1 MAFDYFLEVFLLN
14 FLTIDFRAS
23 FLNNNLL
30 PHLGQVDR
38 KDMYSVIL
46 DRFQLCEQVKHF
58 INISKLSE
66 RQDLNLRP
74 RAPHAR
80 ALPGCATLRI
90 FNFVNHQ
97 V

>member
-23 FLNNNLL
+23 FLNNNRL
-30 PHLGQVDR
+30 PHLGQGDR

>member
-14 FLTIDFRAS
+14 FLNIDFRAS
-23 FLNNNLL
+23 FLSNNRL

-46 DRFQLCEQVKHF
+46 DRFQLYEHVKHF

>member
-1 MAFDYFLEVFLLN
+1 MTFDYFLEVFLLN

-23 FLNNNLL
+23 FLNNNRL

-74 RAPHAR
+74 LQPHCS
-80 ALPGCATLRI
+80 ALPDYATLRI
-90 FNFVNHQ
+90 NS
-97 V
+97 

>member
-14 FLTIDFRAS
+14 FLTIDLRAS
-23 FLNNNLL
+23 FLSNNRL

-58 INISKLSE
+58 INKSKLSE

-90 FNFVNHQ
+90 INFVNHQ

>member
-23 FLNNNLL
+23 FLNNNRL